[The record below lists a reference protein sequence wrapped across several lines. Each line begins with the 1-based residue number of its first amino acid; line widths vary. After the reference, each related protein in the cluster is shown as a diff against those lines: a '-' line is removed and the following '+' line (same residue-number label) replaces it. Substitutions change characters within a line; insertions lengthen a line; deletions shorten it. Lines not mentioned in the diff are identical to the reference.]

1 MMQIENIDIS
11 GNIYQV
17 IVGSDIAD
25 KIDTKLFVN
34 KKIIFIV
41 DKNVH
46 TTKYQTSIAK
56 VAESIHEI
64 KSPFNGEDNK
74 TYASFEFFC
83 EKILSFHPNRKN
95 TVIVIIGG
103 GAIGDSGHFA
113 GASILRGVDVVRIPT
128 TLLSMVD
135 SSVGGKTG
143 INSAKLKNMIGC
155 FDQPKLVIC
164 DIDFLATLSKEEL
177 LSGYAELLKHA
188 LIFSADMFGELD
200 KNIHLWDNLGEHK
213 EWLIKIISKSILI
226 KYHFIKDDE
235 LDTKGQRAI
244 LNFGHTIG
252 HAIEVYQN
260 SDYLHGEAIAI
271 GMYIEAKIFDEEI
284 AKKIKLHLQKIG
296 LFKADFIKQNPAYLM
311 QLMSG
316 DKKIELDKMIKIDE
330 FYCQEKL
337 PIIMLSG
344 IGSAS
349 LNIDVDHKTILNIIK
364 NIAQDK

>member
-1 MMQIENIDIS
+1 MQIENIDIS

-64 KSPFNGEDNK
+64 KSPFNGEENK
-74 TYASFEFFC
+74 TYVSFEFFC

-95 TVIVIIGG
+95 TIIVIIGG
-103 GAIGDSGHFA
+103 GAIGDMGHFV
-113 GASILRGVDVVRIPT
+113 GASILRGIDVVRIPT

-135 SSVGGKTG
+135 SSIGGKTC

-155 FDQPKLVIC
+155 FNQPKMVIC
-164 DIDFLATLSKEEL
+164 DIDFLITLSRREL

-188 LIFSADMFGELD
+188 LIFNADMFNELD
-200 KNIHLWDNLGEHK
+200 KNIHLWDDINEHK
-213 EWLIKIISKSILI
+213 EWLTKIISKSILI

-244 LNFGHTIG
+244 LNFGHTVG
-252 HAIEVYQN
+252 HAIEGYQN
-260 SDYLHGEAIAI
+260 SNYFHGEAIAM
-271 GMYIEAKIFDEEI
+271 GMYIEAKIFNEEI

-296 LFKADFIKQNPAYLM
+296 LFKADFIKQNPAYLIH
-311 QLMSG
+311 LMSG

-337 PIIMLSG
+337 PIVMLSG

-349 LNIDVDHKTILNIIK
+349 LNIGVDHKIILNIIK

>member
-34 KKIIFIV
+34 KKVIFII
-41 DKNVH
+41 DQNVH
-46 TTKYQTSIAK
+46 IKKYQIEIAK
-56 VAESIHEI
+56 VAKSVYEI

-74 TYASFEFFC
+74 TYLSFEFFC
-83 EKILSFHPNRKN
+83 EQILSFHPNRKN
-95 TVIVIIGG
+95 TIIVIIGG
-103 GAIGDSGHFA
+103 GAIGDMGHFV
-113 GASILRGVDVVRIPT
+113 GASILRGIDVVRIPT

-135 SSVGGKTG
+135 SSIGGKTC

-164 DIDFLATLSKEEL
+164 DIDFLITLSRREL

-188 LIFSADMFGELD
+188 LIFSSDMFNELD
-200 KNIHLWDNLGEHK
+200 KNIHLWDDINEHK
-213 EWLIKIISKSILI
+213 EWLTKMISKSILI

-244 LNFGHTIG
+244 LNFGHTVG
-252 HAIEVYQN
+252 HAIEGYQN
-260 SDYLHGEAIAI
+260 SNYFHGEAIAM
-271 GMYIEAKIFDEEI
+271 GMYIEAKIFNEEI
-284 AKKIKLHLQKIG
+284 AEKIKLHLQKIG
-296 LFKADFIKQNPAYLM
+296 LFKADFIKQNPAYLIH
-311 QLMSG
+311 LMSG

-330 FYCQEKL
+330 FCCQEKL

-349 LNIDVDHKTILNIIK
+349 LNIGVDHKIILNIIK